1 MRSHICKTIA
11 LRFKLDTWYEMLPI
25 SKSLFGDENAIS
37 EWMESSNASPD
48 MLPLGVFAVSVTGDE
63 VRVIALAGPGGK
75 TDPRNRGFSALDY
88 VGADQLEPAHTNRA
102 RVSKWADLKVERKL
116 RRREGSGSRDSRFES
131 PPVRRVESTILTR
144 SPVELLMKR
153 HGMQRARGGCQCQHR
168 CLRQAIGGFRQHP

>member
-48 MLPLGVFAVSVTGDE
+48 MLPLGVFVVSVTGDE

-88 VGADQLEPAHTNRA
+88 VGADQLDPAHTNRA
-102 RVSKWADLKVERKL
+102 RVAKWADLKVERKL

-131 PPVRRVESTILTR
+131 PPVRRVDSTIVTR
-144 SPVELLMKR
+144 EALLMKR